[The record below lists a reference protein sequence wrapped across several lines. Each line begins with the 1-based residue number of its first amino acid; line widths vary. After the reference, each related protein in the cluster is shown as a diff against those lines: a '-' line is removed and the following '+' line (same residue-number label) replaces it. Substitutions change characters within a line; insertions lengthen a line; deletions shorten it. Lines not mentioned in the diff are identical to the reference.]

1 MNILLT
7 EDQYKKILGEQVSND
22 VKSEIEKSEKLTKQI
37 VQDSKRKFKIDSS
50 FLLTWGAVLGGFMS
64 PVAQFINGKYPE
76 LTQTDIS
83 LISLGV
89 IMTYFFNN
97 IEKLRPV
104 LDLIQKKGLVNE
116 FDSALNKAGQ
126 LKDAFLEFMRSLGVL
141 TSSVSNML
149 AYSFL
154 IPLLPTL
161 LSMSQSGVTEMK
173 LQLLVKS
180 ILGYVTLI
188 TSSTAL
194 EKIVGKMVDR
204 FKD

>member
-1 MNILLT
+1 
-7 EDQYKKILGEQVSND
+7 
-22 VKSEIEKSEKLTKQI
+22 
-37 VQDSKRKFKIDSS
+37 
-50 FLLTWGAVLGGFMS
+50 VLGGIMT
-64 PVAQFINGKYPE
+64 PVNQFLNGKYPE
-76 LTQTDIS
+76 LTQTNIS

-89 IMTYFFNN
+89 IMTYFFSN
-97 IEKLRPV
+97 IEKLQPV
-104 LDLIQKKGLVNE
+104 LDLIRRKGLINE
-116 FDSALNKAGQ
+116 FDSALSKAGQ
-126 LKDAFLEFMRSLGVL
+126 LKDAFIEFMRSLGVL

-154 IPLLPTL
+154 IPILPTL
-161 LSMSQSGVTEMK
+161 LSMSQSGMTEMK
-173 LQLLVKS
+173 LELLIKS

>member
-161 LSMSQSGVTEMK
+161 LSISQSGVTEMK

>member
-1 MNILLT
+1 
-7 EDQYKKILGEQVSND
+7 
-22 VKSEIEKSEKLTKQI
+22 
-37 VQDSKRKFKIDSS
+37 
-50 FLLTWGAVLGGFMS
+50 
-64 PVAQFINGKYPE
+64 
-76 LTQTDIS
+76 
-83 LISLGV
+83 
-89 IMTYFFNN
+89 
-97 IEKLRPV
+97 
-104 LDLIQKKGLVNE
+104 LIQKKGLVNE

-149 AYSFL
+149 AYSFI

-180 ILGYVTLI
+180 ILGYVALI
-188 TSSTAL
+188 TSSTVL

>member
-7 EDQYKKILGEQVSND
+7 EEQYKKILGEQVSND

-64 PVAQFINGKYPE
+64 PVTQFINGKYPE

-161 LSMSQSGVTEMK
+161 LSISQSGVTEMK